1 MDGYQK
7 ETIAQSWAFAP
18 LPGEKNFF
26 EKEKG
31 RPLIWPTDG
40 PFSCIYSVLQ
50 RLPYEGFERVDT
62 AFNTQG
68 AAVQDNVVIFE
79 IIPLF

>member
-7 ETIAQSWAFAP
+7 ETIAQLWAFSP

-40 PFSCIYSVLQ
+40 PF
-50 RLPYEGFERVDT
+50 YEYIRFYGLYPMRDLSALTQPSMPRV
-62 AFNTQG
+62 
-68 AAVQDNVVIFE
+68 
-79 IIPLF
+79 PLSKTMS